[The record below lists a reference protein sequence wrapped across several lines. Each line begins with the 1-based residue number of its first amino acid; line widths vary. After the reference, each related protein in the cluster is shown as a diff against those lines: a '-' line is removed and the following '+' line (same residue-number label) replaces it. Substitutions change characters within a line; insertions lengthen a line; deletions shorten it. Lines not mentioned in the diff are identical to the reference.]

1 MSSHNPTAGGSQA
14 PSASQSHQVKAEYF
28 TGIDLVSWKSKTNYD
43 AQVNLRFEKDNV
55 TIDLETTVVVDDP
68 AGTTFSLADCNDL
81 KANGTT
87 DQGYILF
94 RKPPGPGESGR
105 STCAVMWPT
114 GQQGGPEV
122 HDGDT
127 NTAGGTV
134 TTEGGGV
141 TK

>member
-1 MSSHNPTAGGSQA
+1 MSSHNPTAGGSQV

-28 TGIDLVSWKSKTNYD
+28 TGINLKSWKSKTNYD
-43 AQVNLRFEKDNV
+43 AQVNLRFKEDNK
-55 TIDLETTVVVDDP
+55 TLAPETTVVVDDP

-122 HDGDT
+122 DDGDT
-127 NTAGGTV
+127 NTEGGT
-134 TTEGGGV
+134 EKGSGV
-141 TK
+141 NK

>member
-1 MSSHNPTAGGSQA
+1 
-14 PSASQSHQVKAEYF
+14 
-28 TGIDLVSWKSKTNYD
+28 
-43 AQVNLRFEKDNV
+43 V